1 MSPADAA
8 RGEADDQD
16 GARDERRAPRTG
28 LLRLQD
34 SLFPLSHT
42 DIHTRP
48 GTRMP
53 NVTINDR
60 RIPLGSDDGL
70 IRKTELI
77 ISGVLRG
84 GVLLSVAVILAGVCY
99 HYALRLFGRP
109 PPSTFPDTLAEVV
122 AGLKAADPMA
132 IVTAGLL
139 VLLATPVLRV
149 VVSIVAF
156 AIEKDR
162 TYVIITTMV
171 LAILLFSIF
180 GIGAYL
186 GRPGLTNM
194 PNNTFGSL
202 VLIAL
207 SSAFAGFVGALAGLG
222 GGVFIVPI
230 LTLVFHIPF
239 ATAIGAS
246 IVSVIA
252 TSSGAAAAYVRDRM
266 TNLRVGMFLEVAT
279 TAGAICGALV
289 SSLLNDTVLFLVFG
303 VILLISAVPLV
314 LRLGEELPRGV
325 QNHKWAGRL
334 KLPST
339 YSDQRTNQEIP
350 YHVAHVRIGFGMMYV
365 AGLISG
371 LLGIGSGTFKV
382 LAMDSAMRL
391 PMKVS
396 TTTSNFMIG
405 VTAAASAGIFFQR
418 GDMDPMIAAPVALG
432 VLGGSMFGAKT
443 LNRMSNVHL
452 KKVFVPMI
460 VLVALSM
467 LARAF
472 GWL

>member
-1 MSPADAA
+1 MPNITVNDK
-8 RGEADDQD
+8 
-16 GARDERRAPRTG
+16 T
-28 LLRLQD
+28 
-34 SLFPLSHT
+34 
-42 DIHTRP
+42 TRP
-48 GTRMP
+48 GT
-53 NVTINDR
+53 
-60 RIPLGSDDGL
+60 DDAL
-70 IRKTELI
+70 IRKTELV

-99 HYALRLFGRP
+99 YYALRLLGHLP
-109 PPSTFPDTLAEVV
+109 YTSFPDTLAEVG
-122 AGLKAADPMA
+122 AGLKAAQPTA
-132 IVTAGLL
+132 IITAGLL

-149 VVSIVAF
+149 AVSIVAF

-162 TYVIITTMV
+162 TYIIITAIV

-180 GIGAYL
+180 GIGTYL

-194 PNNTFGSL
+194 PDNTFGVL
-202 VLIAL
+202 VFIAL
-207 SSAFAGFVGALAGLG
+207 SSVFAGFVGALAGLG

-230 LTLVFHIPF
+230 LTLVFHVSF

-266 TNLRVGMFLEVAT
+266 TNLRVGMFLEIAT
-279 TAGAICGALV
+279 TAGAVCGALV
-289 SSLLNDTVLFLVFG
+289 SSMLDDTVLFIVFG
-303 VILLISAVPLV
+303 VILLISAIPLV
-314 LRLGEELPRGV
+314 MRLGEELPRGV
-325 QNHKWAGRL
+325 ENHKWAGWL
-334 KLPST
+334 KLPGT
-339 YSDQRTNQEIP
+339 YPDRRTHQDVP

-382 LAMDSAMRL
+382 LAMDTAMRL

-418 GDMDPMIAAPVALG
+418 GDIDPMIAAPVAIG
-432 VLGGSMFGAKT
+432 VLGGSMLGAKT
-443 LNRMSNVHL
+443 LSRMSNVHL

-460 VLVALSM
+460 LLVAISM
-467 LARAF
+467 LARGL
-472 GWL
+472 GWM

>member
-1 MSPADAA
+1 MA
-8 RGEADDQD
+8 
-16 GARDERRAPRTG
+16 
-28 LLRLQD
+28 
-34 SLFPLSHT
+34 
-42 DIHTRP
+42 
-48 GTRMP
+48 

-60 RIPLGSDDGL
+60 TGRPDDSF

-77 ISGVLRG
+77 ISSVLRG
-84 GVLLSVAVILAGVCY
+84 GVLLSVAVILGGILY
-99 HYALRLFGRP
+99 YYGLRLLGRLP
-109 PPSTFPDTLAEVV
+109 HTTFPDTLGQVGL
-122 AGLKAADPMA
+122 GLKNIEPVA

-149 VVSIVAF
+149 AVSIAAF

-162 TYVIITTMV
+162 TYVIITAIV

-180 GIGAYL
+180 GIGPYL
-186 GRPGLTNM
+186 GQPGLTDV
-194 PNNTFGSL
+194 PNTTFASL
-202 VLIAL
+202 LFIAL
-207 SSAFAGFVGALAGLG
+207 SSVFAGFVGALAGLG

-230 LTLVFHIPF
+230 LTLIFHVSF

-266 TNLRVGMFLEVAT
+266 TNLRVGMFLEIAT
-279 TAGAICGALV
+279 TTGAVCGALI
-289 SSLLNDTVLFLVFG
+289 SSMLNDTVLFVVFG
-303 VILLISAVPLV
+303 IVLLISAIPLV
-314 LRLGEELPRGV
+314 ARLGEELPRDV
-325 QNHKWAGRL
+325 QNHKWAAGL
-334 KLPST
+334 KLPGT
-339 YSDQRTNQEIP
+339 YSDRRTHQDIP

-382 LAMDSAMRL
+382 LAMDTAMRL

-418 GDMDPMIAAPVALG
+418 GDIDPLIAAPVALG
-432 VLGGSMFGAKT
+432 VLGGSMLGAKT

-460 VLVALSM
+460 LLVAISM
-467 LARAF
+467 LARGL

>member
-1 MSPADAA
+1 M
-8 RGEADDQD
+8 
-16 GARDERRAPRTG
+16 TG
-28 LLRLQD
+28 SNGKTFIQRFQTQM
-34 SLFPLSHT
+34 FGHT
-42 DIHTRP
+42 P
-48 GTRMP
+48 GTVVP
-53 NVTINDR
+53 NITLNEKTTH
-60 RIPLGSDDGL
+60 LGSDDGL

-99 HYALRLFGRP
+99 YYALRVLGRL
-109 PPSTFPDTLAEVV
+109 PPSTFPDTLAEVA
-122 AGLKAADPMA
+122 AGLRAAEPAA

-149 VVSIVAF
+149 AVSIVAF

-162 TYVIITTMV
+162 TYVIITAIV

-186 GRPGLTNM
+186 GRPGLTDVSNS
-194 PNNTFGSL
+194 TFGVL
-202 VLIAL
+202 VFIAL
-207 SSAFAGFVGALAGLG
+207 SSVFAGFVGALAGLG

-230 LTLVFHIPF
+230 LTLIFHVSF

-266 TNLRVGMFLEVAT
+266 TNLRVGMFLEIAT
-279 TAGAICGALV
+279 TAGAVCGALV
-289 SSLLNDTVLFLVFG
+289 SSMLNDTVLFIVFG
-303 VILLISAVPLV
+303 VILLISAIPLV

-325 QNHKWAGRL
+325 ENHKWAAWL
-334 KLPST
+334 KLPGT
-339 YSDQRTNQEIP
+339 YSDRRTRQDVP
-350 YHVAHVRIGFGMMYV
+350 YDVAHVRIGFGMMYV

-382 LAMDSAMRL
+382 LAMDTAMRL

-418 GDMDPMIAAPVALG
+418 GDIEPMIAAPVAVG
-432 VLGGSMFGAKT
+432 VLGGSMLGAKT

-467 LARAF
+467 LARGL

>member
-1 MSPADAA
+1 
-8 RGEADDQD
+8 
-16 GARDERRAPRTG
+16 
-28 LLRLQD
+28 
-34 SLFPLSHT
+34 
-42 DIHTRP
+42 
-48 GTRMP
+48 MP
-53 NVTINDR
+53 TITINDKTAR
-60 RIPLGSDDGL
+60 PISDDGL
-70 IRKTELI
+70 IRKTELV

-99 HYALRLFGRP
+99 YYALRLLGRP
-109 PPSTFPDTLAEVV
+109 PHSTFPDTLAQVG
-122 AGLKAADPMA
+122 AGIKGADPVS

-139 VLLATPVLRV
+139 ILLATPVLRV
-149 VVSIVAF
+149 AVSIAAF

-162 TYVIITTMV
+162 TYVIITGIV

-186 GRPGLTNM
+186 GRPGVTSM
-194 PNNTFGSL
+194 PTDSFG
-202 VLIAL
+202 VLLFIAL
-207 SSAFAGFVGALAGLG
+207 SSMFAGFVGALAGLG

-230 LTLVFHIPF
+230 LTLVFHVPF

-266 TNLRVGMFLEVAT
+266 TNLRVGMFLEIAT

-289 SSLLNDTVLFLVFG
+289 SSMLNDTLLFIVFG
-303 VILLISAVPLV
+303 IILLISAVPLV

-325 QNHKWAGRL
+325 QNHKWAAWLRL
-334 KLPST
+334 PGT
-339 YSDQRTNQEIP
+339 YSDQRTRQDVT
-350 YHVAHVRIGFGMMYV
+350 YQVAHVRIGFGMMYV
-365 AGLISG
+365 AGLVSG

-382 LAMDSAMRL
+382 LAMDTAMRL

-418 GDMDPMIAAPVALG
+418 GDMDPMIAAPVAIG
-432 VLGGSMFGAKT
+432 VLGGSMLGAKT

-467 LARAF
+467 LARGL

>member
-1 MSPADAA
+1 MPNITVND
-8 RGEADDQD
+8 
-16 GARDERRAPRTG
+16 
-28 LLRLQD
+28 
-34 SLFPLSHT
+34 
-42 DIHTRP
+42 TRP
-48 GTRMP
+48 GA
-53 NVTINDR
+53 
-60 RIPLGSDDGL
+60 DDGL
-70 IRKTELI
+70 IRKTELV

-99 HYALRLFGRP
+99 YYALRLLGHLP
-109 PPSTFPDTLAEVV
+109 YTTFPDTLAEVG
-122 AGLKAADPMA
+122 AGLKAGQPTA
-132 IVTAGLL
+132 IITAGLL

-149 VVSIVAF
+149 AVSIVAF

-162 TYVIITTMV
+162 TYIIITAIV

-180 GIGAYL
+180 GIGTYL

-194 PNNTFGSL
+194 PDNTFGVL
-202 VLIAL
+202 VFIAL
-207 SSAFAGFVGALAGLG
+207 SSVFAGFVGALAGLG

-230 LTLVFHIPF
+230 LTLVFHVSF

-266 TNLRVGMFLEVAT
+266 TNLRVGMFLEIAT
-279 TAGAICGALV
+279 TAGAVCGALV
-289 SSLLNDTVLFLVFG
+289 SSMLDDTVLFIVFG
-303 VILLISAVPLV
+303 VILLISAIPLV
-314 LRLGEELPRGV
+314 MRLGEELPRGV
-325 QNHKWAGRL
+325 EDHKWAGWL
-334 KLPST
+334 KLPGT
-339 YSDQRTNQEIP
+339 YPDRRTHQDVP

-382 LAMDSAMRL
+382 LAMDTAMRL

-418 GDMDPMIAAPVALG
+418 GDIDPMIAAPVAIG
-432 VLGGSMFGAKT
+432 VLGGSMLGAKT
-443 LNRMSNVHL
+443 LSRMSNVRL

-460 VLVALSM
+460 FLVALSM
-467 LARAF
+467 LARGL
-472 GWL
+472 GWM

>member
-1 MSPADAA
+1 MPNITVNDK
-8 RGEADDQD
+8 
-16 GARDERRAPRTG
+16 T
-28 LLRLQD
+28 
-34 SLFPLSHT
+34 
-42 DIHTRP
+42 TRP
-48 GTRMP
+48 GT
-53 NVTINDR
+53 
-60 RIPLGSDDGL
+60 DDAL
-70 IRKTELI
+70 IRKTELV

-99 HYALRLFGRP
+99 YYALRLLGHLP
-109 PPSTFPDTLAEVV
+109 YTSFPDTLAEVG
-122 AGLKAADPMA
+122 AGLKAAQPTA
-132 IVTAGLL
+132 IITAGLL

-149 VVSIVAF
+149 AVSIVAF

-162 TYVIITTMV
+162 TYIIITAIV

-180 GIGAYL
+180 GIGTYL

-194 PNNTFGSL
+194 PDNTFGVL
-202 VLIAL
+202 VFIAL
-207 SSAFAGFVGALAGLG
+207 SSVFAGFVGALAGLG

-230 LTLVFHIPF
+230 LTLIFHVPF

-266 TNLRVGMFLEVAT
+266 TNLRVGMFLEIAT
-279 TAGAICGALV
+279 TAGAVCGALV
-289 SSLLNDTVLFLVFG
+289 SSMLDDTVLFIVFG
-303 VILLISAVPLV
+303 VILLISAIPLV
-314 LRLGEELPRGV
+314 MRLGEELPRGV
-325 QNHKWAGRL
+325 EDHKWAGWL
-334 KLPST
+334 KLPGT
-339 YSDQRTNQEIP
+339 YPDRRTHQDVP

-382 LAMDSAMRL
+382 LAMDTAMRL

-418 GDMDPMIAAPVALG
+418 GDIDPMIAAPVAIG
-432 VLGGSMFGAKT
+432 VLGGSMLGAKT
-443 LNRMSNVHL
+443 LSRMSNVHL

-460 VLVALSM
+460 LLVAISM
-467 LARAF
+467 LARGL
-472 GWL
+472 GWM